1 MMLYDFST
9 GLTEIR
15 ISASSRNYYYLVS
28 FSKCILAGRM
38 VNINQTDEK
47 SLLLQLKNGDELAFE
62 ILYNNYKF
70 RIAGNLFKLL
80 KSDDLVKEI
89 LQELFFKIWEVR
101 RNIDPEK
108 SFKSYLFLI
117 AENLVH
123 DYYRKV
129 AKDRRLLAK
138 MVASSSELYV
148 HIEEDILSK
157 EKALKLQEVVNLMPP
172 QRKMVFTLCKLEGKS
187 YKEVEEIM
195 GINAK
200 TISSHMLQANRFLRT
215 YFKNSS
221 TLTISLF
228 LSVLLKGF

>member
-1 MMLYDFST
+1 M
-9 GLTEIR
+9 
-15 ISASSRNYYYLVS
+15 A
-28 FSKCILAGRM
+28 
-38 VNINQTDEK
+38 NINQTDEK
-47 SLLLQLKNGDELAFE
+47 SLLLQLKNGDERAFE

-89 LQELFFKIWEVR
+89 TQELFFKIWEVR
-101 RNIDPEK
+101 AHIDQEK
-108 SFKSYLFLI
+108 SFKSYLFRI
-117 AENLVH
+117 AENLVR
-123 DYYRKV
+123 DYFRKV

-138 MVASSSELYV
+138 IVASSSELYL
-148 HIEEDILSK
+148 HIEEDMLSK
-157 EKALKLQEVVNLMPP
+157 EDAQKLQEAINLMPP

-215 YFKNSS
+215 RFRDSS
-221 TLTISLF
+221 ALTISM
-228 LSVLLKGF
+228 VLGVLCKGF

>member
-1 MMLYDFST
+1 M
-9 GLTEIR
+9 I
-15 ISASSRNYYYLVS
+15 
-28 FSKCILAGRM
+28 
-38 VNINQTDEK
+38 NINQTDEK
-47 SLLLQLKNGDELAFE
+47 SLLLQLKNGDERAFE
-62 ILYNNYKF
+62 MLYNSYKF

-101 RNIDPEK
+101 TQIDPEK
-108 SFKSYLFLI
+108 SFKSYLFRV

-123 DYYRKV
+123 DYFRKV
-129 AKDRRLLAK
+129 AKDKRLLAK
-138 MVASSSELYV
+138 IVASSSELYL
-148 HIEEDILSK
+148 HIEEDMLSK
-157 EKALKLQEVVNLMPP
+157 EEGRKLQQAIDLMPP

-215 YFKNSS
+215 YLKDSS
-221 TLTISLF
+221 TLTISVV
-228 LSVLLKGF
+228 LSVLFKGF

>member
-1 MMLYDFST
+1 
-9 GLTEIR
+9 
-15 ISASSRNYYYLVS
+15 
-28 FSKCILAGRM
+28 M
-38 VNINQTDEK
+38 VNINPIDEK
-47 SLLLQLKNGDELAFE
+47 SLLLQLKDGDERAFE

-101 RNIDPEK
+101 TKIDPEK
-108 SFKSYLFLI
+108 SFKSYLFRI

-123 DYYRKV
+123 DYFRKI
-129 AKDRRLLAK
+129 AKDKRLLTK
-138 MVASSSELYV
+138 IVASSSELYLHV
-148 HIEEDILSK
+148 EEDMLSK
-157 EKALKLQEVVNLMPP
+157 EDAKKLQEAINLMPP

-200 TISSHMLQANRFLRT
+200 TISSHMLQANRFLKTHFRD
-215 YFKNSS
+215 SS
-221 TLTISLF
+221 ALVISVVLGVLF
-228 LSVLLKGF
+228 KGF